1 MGGKTMSNK
10 ILSRKRKL
18 RFMIVLAILIG
29 ITLGM
34 NCKFTPVAQSVATGK
49 AKYIMSDFIN
59 SSVVEDMENSGD
71 IYSQITKVERNEKN
85 EISAIYTDMK
95 KINFLKSHIAS
106 LIQNKIANF
115 KEKTFWISLGT
126 LSGFEILNG
135 KGPKVPMKIS
145 IAGNVFTNFNNKFS
159 NAGINQT
166 IHQIYVNIHTKICI
180 TIPGSTCTSESDDEI
195 LVSETVIV
203 GKVPRVYS
211 CSGNLDLCKLPE
223 S

>member
-29 ITLGM
+29 ITVGM

-106 LIQNKIANF
+106 LIQDKIANF

-166 IHQIYVNIHTKICI
+166 IHQIYVNIHTKICV

>member
-1 MGGKTMSNK
+1 MPNK

-18 RFMIVLAILIG
+18 RFMIVLIILIG
-29 ITLGM
+29 ITVGM

-71 IYSQITKVERNEKN
+71 VYSQITKVERNEKN

-106 LIQNKIANF
+106 LIQNKIVNF

>member
-1 MGGKTMSNK
+1 MPNK

-18 RFMIVLAILIG
+18 RFVIVLVILIG
-29 ITLGM
+29 MAVGM

-59 SSVVEDMENSGD
+59 SSIVEDMENSDD

-106 LIQNKIANF
+106 LIQDKIINF

-166 IHQIYVNIHTKICI
+166 IHQIYVNIHTKICV

-211 CSGNLDLCKLPE
+211 CAGNLDFCKLPE

>member
-1 MGGKTMSNK
+1 MPNK

-18 RFMIVLAILIG
+18 RFMIVLVILIG
-29 ITLGM
+29 IVVGM

-59 SSVVEDMENSGD
+59 SSVVEDMENSDD
-71 IYSQITKVERNEKN
+71 IYSQITQVERNEKN

-106 LIQNKIANF
+106 LIQDKIVNF

-166 IHQIYVNIHTKICI
+166 IHQIYVNIHTKICV

-211 CSGNLDLCKLPE
+211 CAGNLDFCKLPE

>member
-1 MGGKTMSNK
+1 MSNK

-18 RFMIVLAILIG
+18 
-29 ITLGM
+29 
-34 NCKFTPVAQSVATGK
+34 KFTVFIVILMGILLGVSFKFSPVAKSVALGK

-59 SSVVEDMENSGD
+59 SSVVSDMENSED
-71 IYSQITKVERNEKN
+71 MYTQLSKVEKNEKN

-106 LIQNKIANF
+106 LIQEKISNF
-115 KEKTFWISLGT
+115 KEKTFWVSLGT

-145 IAGNVFTNFNNKFS
+145 VSGNVFTSFKNKFS
-159 NAGINQT
+159 EAGINQT
-166 IHQIYVNIHTKICI
+166 LHQIYVNIHTKICV

-211 CSGNLDLCKLPE
+211 CSGNLDCCKLPE

>member
-29 ITLGM
+29 IALGM

-95 KINFLKSHIAS
+95 KINFL
-106 LIQNKIANF
+106 
-115 KEKTFWISLGT
+115 
-126 LSGFEILNG
+126 
-135 KGPKVPMKIS
+135 
-145 IAGNVFTNFNNKFS
+145 
-159 NAGINQT
+159 
-166 IHQIYVNIHTKICI
+166 
-180 TIPGSTCTSESDDEI
+180 
-195 LVSETVIV
+195 IV
-203 GKVPRVYS
+203 Y
-211 CSGNLDLCKLPE
+211 
-223 S
+223 

>member
-1 MGGKTMSNK
+1 MPNK

-18 RFMIVLAILIG
+18 RFMIVLIILIG
-29 ITLGM
+29 ITVGM

-71 IYSQITKVERNEKN
+71 VYSQITKLERNEKN

-106 LIQNKIANF
+106 LIQDKIVNF

-166 IHQIYVNIHTKICI
+166 IHQIYVNIHTKICV
-180 TIPGSTCTSESDDEI
+180 TIPGSTSTSESDDEI

>member
-1 MGGKTMSNK
+1 MPNK

-18 RFMIVLAILIG
+18 RFMIVLVILIG
-29 ITLGM
+29 IVVGM

-49 AKYIMSDFIN
+49 AKYIISDFIN
-59 SSVVEDMENSGD
+59 SSVVEDMENSDD
-71 IYSQITKVERNEKN
+71 IYSQITQVERNEKN

-106 LIQNKIANF
+106 LIQDKIVNF

-166 IHQIYVNIHTKICI
+166 IHQIYVNIHTKICV

-211 CSGNLDLCKLPE
+211 CAGNLDFCKLPE